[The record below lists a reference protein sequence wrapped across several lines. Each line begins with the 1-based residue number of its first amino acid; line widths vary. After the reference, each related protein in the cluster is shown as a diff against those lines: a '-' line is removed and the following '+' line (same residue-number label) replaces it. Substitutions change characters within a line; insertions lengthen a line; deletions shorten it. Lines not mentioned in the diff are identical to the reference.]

1 MWAEIGKQLRQARE
15 SAGLSMDEM
24 RDKIQ
29 IDIVSLQAL
38 ESGDFN
44 KISSP
49 FSVRSYI
56 RAYAKQVG
64 LEPTYLLKHYRPI
77 QEGEAPVSSNTQMN
91 MNLSLTQTSI
101 SAPGGKGKTDSYDP
115 FATMRIPTQTTE
127 NLSVQSKEMGTVG
140 KSSTRASGA
149 HKSVTSHSV
158 GKDSR
163 IETGN
168 TGKFSVLNT
177 GQQESES
184 DQNLPSRSKSHSTK
198 WDKLSSTIKMPALGK
213 KKDTDEEEAPT
224 EFTSRGDSSER
235 EDKTGSYP
243 PVSLQSSTEE
253 QSAHSLPSRSS
264 GRLDKLSGTSSM
276 RALSEQSDVNSQPSY
291 APVPYQGR
299 NSQSYRSTSSPS
311 REERGDLLPLAEAYG
326 EDEPLSRSP
335 RSRRS
340 ARVDVKGAGK
350 RLAEKGIAF
359 PKTRL
364 ARFVIVAVIVLVPV
378 TVWAG
383 ISMMDQSS
391 SEAKGEQDQI
401 SVKEE
406 KPEGTAKVV
415 QVTRGDETSVYQLSE
430 PDAIALNFKAR
441 DTSWIQIRETQSP
454 AEGYLKDFT
463 LQSGEQY
470 SFKHTKDKNTDLW
483 ITVGTPTHVTVTING
498 QDVDA
503 TKLIRI
509 KQK

>member
-49 FSVRSYI
+49 FFVRSYI

-77 QEGEAPVSSNTQMN
+77 QEGEAPVSSNTQLN

-101 SAPGGKGKTDSYDP
+101 SSPGGKGKTDSYDP

-127 NLSVQSKEMGTVG
+127 AQSGDKGTVE
-140 KSSTRASGA
+140 KSSTRGSGA
-149 HKSVTSHSV
+149 HKSVTSHNV

-163 IETGN
+163 TETGN
-168 TGKFSVLNT
+168 TGKFSVLKT
-177 GQQESES
+177 GQQESEQ
-184 DQNLPSRSKSHSTK
+184 DQNLPSRSKSHSSK

-213 KKDTDEEEAPT
+213 KKETEEEEAPK
-224 EFTSRGDSSER
+224 EVTSRGSLDSSER

-243 PVSLQSSTEE
+243 PVSLQSSTGE

-264 GRLDKLSGTSSM
+264 GRVDKLSGTSRT
-276 RALSEQSDVNSQPSY
+276 RAISEQSDSHSQPSY

-299 NSQSYRSTSSPS
+299 NSQSYRSTSSS
-311 REERGDLLPLAEAYG
+311 REERGDLLPLAETYG
-326 EDEPLSRSP
+326 EDDSLSRSP

-340 ARVDVKGAGK
+340 TRVDVKGTGK

-406 KPEGTAKVV
+406 KPEGSAKVV